1 MAAVLLYDIDEVA
14 QDPVRS
20 LRQRLT
26 RGISVKIACL
36 AALAVKIACLAAL
49 AVSSY
54 AAPQVLTVGKLL
66 LPEKSS
72 QWTSKTARARG
83 ERGGRGR
90 IRWRRHARV
99 DEDGCGGRRSGGADA
114 LHASGAA
121 GEQGGRVSDDL
132 CAEASAAL
140 RRCGILCV
148 SCTGT
153 REQCWIEKVEV
164 EVVEVEVEVVEVEKG
179 YRRGGGGG

>member
-1 MAAVLLYDIDEVA
+1 MSFLKIKSLCPSEADLREYERQGNACQLCGADVMAAVLLYDIDEVA

-83 ERGGRGR
+83 E
-90 IRWRRHARV
+90 
-99 DEDGCGGRRSGGADA
+99 
-114 LHASGAA
+114 
-121 GEQGGRVSDDL
+121 
-132 CAEASAAL
+132 
-140 RRCGILCV
+140 
-148 SCTGT
+148 
-153 REQCWIEKVEV
+153 
-164 EVVEVEVEVVEVEKG
+164 
-179 YRRGGGGG
+179 GGGGGGIRW